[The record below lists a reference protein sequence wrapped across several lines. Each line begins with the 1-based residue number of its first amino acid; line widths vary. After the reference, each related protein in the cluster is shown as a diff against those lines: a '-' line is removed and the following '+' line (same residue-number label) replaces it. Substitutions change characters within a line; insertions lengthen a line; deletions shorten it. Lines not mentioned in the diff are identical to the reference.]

1 MTFIKINDRI
11 LDYNKHNKELLLVK
25 NHVLISIYEVLRI
38 YGFAKHECSFVNKDL
53 NLSLKFKFEKLEE
66 EKFV

>member
-1 MTFIKINDRI
+1 MQENSVAYYLYK
-11 LDYNKHNKELLLVK
+11 LL
-25 NHVLISIYEVLRI
+25 IMRDIYEVLRI